1 MSKPMKEQSYRTLFI
16 GLGGTGGRVLHSL
29 NKLLSDREKE
39 KAHMIYIDLDK
50 GDAEDLEALGMNT
63 VVISSSDTV
72 RDVISRLG
80 PNDGVQD
87 WIPTAAN
94 DKEFLSSKTDDG
106 ASQYR
111 MKSRLCLANFL
122 QNRNNKL
129 AKLLT
134 KLCKVG
140 AEVSDET
147 LRVMIVSSV
156 AGGTG
161 AGTFIQVALYIREFF
176 RKNNHKDV
184 NIMGLFA
191 CPDLYAKTL
200 GNKPGDR
207 TNLENMYAN
216 AYAAIR
222 ELNAMNLA
230 VSTGGLDMIAPG
242 YGKTINIQV
251 KTRSEGR
258 LFDPK
263 DDKFLDNANNKPFNL
278 LYFVDSANEEGG
290 VLTSIE
296 QYYAVMADIVYTRLY
311 SPIEESIRSGE
322 SNELGPHSKY
332 PTAIYG
338 SAGYGRIIYPYND
351 IIRYLAVRKTSDE
364 VGGAWFAFEDAWQ
377 SYCRDQQAI
386 VAASGGIWKP
396 SSADRARQYIS
407 EMDKGMNRKNS
418 RLITMKGMMIDP
430 DTEQDRAT
438 RFLNQLDAAL
448 TSNSLGTGK
457 DGIYSRCSETEIK
470 EERDSALGKYNSL
483 CENGAR
489 DPMSALSQDVDG
501 CILSVE
507 TFGNAL
513 VKNME
518 GAALSV
524 AGVVVP
530 QGENAAKIAAQEKD
544 ALNLFYGLLTA
555 GDKPVHPLAARY
567 LLYKLRDGL
576 RGKMNAYKGVDME
589 STIREQKKA
598 MDTAM
603 DSNSDDGIDVTMADY
618 FKNELNRTFVWDRAG
633 KAKNAVEKFTNCYQA
648 ALVAVADAAN
658 RQYKAAVYEKVLEYV
673 DELVAQYEGLFDN
686 LEQYKLDLDMKTR
699 QEGVRNNSSSD
710 DRCIFVNASRDAK
723 AFIYERDAQTRNA
736 LKEGDEEIASAAG
749 KGIYESLMERVWKK
763 IDAKKEQMG
772 QQFAVEEEVDNYSD
786 MKGIF
791 ENIIDIYTKYLKE
804 KAPHLQVSVVDA
816 LVNQCCLDEGIERK
830 EMGDPAK
837 RRRLRS
843 AFEDVI
849 HDMIA
854 RAYPMLA
861 YDPHNADTY
870 YQSEDGNTETKYY
883 MHIGMHPGVV
893 EDLGQLYG
901 ENDAAGAKEGFE
913 EAFAPSKGLTV
924 SDKYDKYTISCFSA
938 VHCLQP
944 TQILKFREDFDD
956 GYYFHYKKRLAM
968 ISTTGCLS
976 FSPHLDKRWHLRE
989 AMPYISRSM
998 ELEWHKKT
1006 TKAFVY
1012 EMLQRNFTF
1021 TTAADGM
1028 KCFNYRYDETKA
1040 PIFVHFPADKLVT
1053 VNDISR
1059 LIEYLEEQDERVE
1072 ELNKK
1077 FDAMIDKTMDL
1088 LSKYTES
1095 MPIYKAA
1102 LTKEPVLQL
1111 LRENLCGAMTYI
1123 STATAKRGSK
1133 KTDAPAKSVKKERA
1147 QALKEAARLIG
1158 CDESVEAL
1166 VDVKNT
1172 LGGLLQLA
1180 WLVHKSEERQDRDKD
1195 YGEAIIGCALEIVE
1209 KLCRTMYGSNVNAET
1224 AANEEYKDLY
1234 NSIIEKFMEAYVKFQ
1249 LVQRNMFNKT
1259 SLDKIVGSDGT
1270 GEYDMYNR
1278 YLKIP
1283 HVITKTNEFGWINAM
1298 WKLK

>member
-1 MSKPMKEQSYRTLFI
+1 MSKPKKEQSYRTLFI
-16 GLGGTGGRVLHSL
+16 GLGGTGGHVLL
-29 NKLLSDREKE
+29 NLNNLLNDHQKE

-50 GDAEDLEALGMNT
+50 GDAEDIEALGMNT

-140 AEVSDET
+140 SEVSDET

-161 AGTFIQVALYIREFF
+161 AGTFIQVALYVREFF
-176 RKNNHKDV
+176 RKNNHKDI

-191 CPDLYAKTL
+191 CPDLFVKTL

-242 YGKTINIQV
+242 YGKTINIKIQ
-251 KTRSEGR
+251 TRSEGR

-338 SAGYGRIIYPYND
+338 SAGYGRIIYPYAD
-351 IIRYLAVRKTSDE
+351 IIRYLAVRKTADE
-364 VGGAWFAFEDAWQ
+364 VGGEWFSFEDAWQ
-377 SYCRDQQAI
+377 TYCRDQEAI
-386 VAASGGIWKP
+386 CAASGAIWKETP
-396 SSADRARQYIS
+396 EDRARQYVS
-407 EMDKGMNRKNS
+407 QMDKGLKRKNS
-418 RLITMKGMMIDP
+418 RLITLKGMMIDP

-438 RFLNQLDAAL
+438 RFLNQLDAAM
-448 TSNSLGTGK
+448 NSSAIDMTK
-457 DGIYSRCSETEIK
+457 DGIYSRCSEEAPK
-470 EERDSALGKYNSL
+470 LARDAAVGTYNEMLENCNTNPLSALGKN
-483 CENGAR
+483 
-489 DPMSALSQDVDG
+489 VDG
-501 CILSVE
+501 CLSSIEVY
-507 TFGNAL
+507 GRAMI
-513 VKNME
+513 KNIE

-524 AGVVVP
+524 AGIVTP
-530 QGENAAKIAAQEKD
+530 QSETAAKTAEKEKD
-544 ALNLFYGLLTA
+544 ALNLFYGLLCA

-567 LLYKLRDGL
+567 LLYKLRDGM
-576 RGKMNAYKGVDME
+576 KAKYKAYKSADME
-589 STIREQKKA
+589 TTIADQKKA
-598 MDTAM
+598 MDTTM
-603 DSNSDDGIDVTMADY
+603 DQNSSDGFDLTMAEY
-618 FKNELNRTFVWDRAG
+618 YKRELNKTLVWDKEG
-633 KAKNAVEKFTNCYQA
+633 KAKKAAKAFMDSYSA
-648 ALVAVADAAN
+648 ALSAVTAVAN
-658 RQYKAAVYEKVLEYV
+658 QLYKAAVYEKVLEYV
-673 DELVAQYEGLFDN
+673 EELIAQYEGLFDN
-686 LEQYKLDLDMKTR
+686 LKQYKLQLDQQFR
-699 QEGVRNNSSSD
+699 QESVYNNSSSD
-710 DRCIFVNASRDAK
+710 DRCIFVNASKEEK
-723 AFIYERDAQTRNA
+723 AYIYERDPQTRSA
-736 LKEGDEEIASAAG
+736 LREGDQEIACAAG
-749 KGIYESLMERVWKK
+749 KGIYESLMKRACKK
-763 IDAKKEQMG
+763 IESKKNQMAM
-772 QQFAVEEEVDNYSD
+772 QYTEEVEDTYSD
-786 MKGIF
+786 MQYIF
-791 ENIIDIYTKYLKE
+791 DEIVEIYTKFLKE

-816 LVNQCCLDEGIERK
+816 LVNQCCLEEGIDRSEL
-830 EMGDPAK
+830 GNSVK
-837 RRRLRS
+837 RTQLRTS
-843 AFEDVI
+843 FEEVI
-849 HDMIA
+849 NDMIA
-854 RAYPMLA
+854 KAYPMLA

-883 MHIGMHPGVV
+883 MHIGMHPDVV
-893 EDLGQLYG
+893 ADLLTMYG
-901 ENDAAGAKEGFE
+901 ENDVKSAKEGFE

-924 SDKYDKYTISCFSA
+924 SAQYDKYTISCFSA

-956 GYYFHYKKRLAM
+956 GYYYYYKKRLAM

-1012 EMLQRNFTF
+1012 EMLQRKFTF
-1021 TTAADGM
+1021 TVANDGV
-1028 KCFNYRYDETKA
+1028 KCFNYKYDDKKP
-1040 PIFVHFPADKLVT
+1040 PIFVHWPEDRLVT

-1072 ELNKK
+1072 KLNAA
-1077 FDAMIDKTMDL
+1077 FDKMVDDTMDV

-1095 MPIYKAA
+1095 MPVYKAA
-1102 LTKEPVLQL
+1102 LTNCPELKS
-1111 LRENLCGAMTYI
+1111 LREDLCQSLTYTS
-1123 STATAKRGSK
+1123 STSSKRG
-1133 KTDAPAKSVKKERA
+1133 AKQTGGKSLTKERRKA
-1147 QALKEAARLIG
+1147 LQAASRLIG

-1166 VDVKNT
+1166 ADVKTT

-1195 YGEAIIGCALEIVE
+1195 YGEAIIECALEIVE
-1209 KLCRTMYGSNVNAET
+1209 KLCKTMCGSNVEQNTGAV
-1224 AANEEYKDLY
+1224 EEYTDLY

-1249 LVQRNMFNKT
+1249 LVQRNMFNESK
-1259 SLDKIVGSDGT
+1259 LEPIVGKKGDGDFT
-1270 GEYDMYNR
+1270 LYNR

-1283 HVITKTNEFGWINAM
+1283 NIIVRSNEYGWINAL
-1298 WKLK
+1298 WQLK

>member
-1 MSKPMKEQSYRTLFI
+1 MSKAKKEVNYRTLFI
-16 GLGGTGGRVLHSL
+16 GLGGTGGHVLL
-29 NKLLSDREKE
+29 NLNNLLTDKQKE

-72 RDVISRLG
+72 RDVIGRLG
-80 PNDGVQD
+80 PNDGVNN

-140 AEVSDET
+140 SEVSDET

-176 RKNNHKDV
+176 RKNNHKDI

-191 CPDLYAKTL
+191 CPDLFVKTL

-242 YGKTINIQV
+242 YGKSINIKIQ
-251 KTRSEGR
+251 TRSEGR

-263 DDKFLDNANNKPFNL
+263 DDKFLENANNKPFNL

-338 SAGYGRIIYPYND
+338 SAGYGRIIYPYAD
-351 IIRYLAVRKTSDE
+351 IIRYLAVRKTADE
-364 VGGAWFAFEDAWQ
+364 VGGEWFAFEDSWQ
-377 SYCRDQQAI
+377 TYCRNQQAI
-386 VAASGGIWKP
+386 SSASGAIWKP
-396 SSADRARQYIS
+396 TPEDRARQYVAQ
-407 EMDKGMNRKNS
+407 MDKGMNRKNS
-418 RLITMKGMMIDP
+418 RLIALRGMMIDS
-430 DTEQDRAT
+430 DTELDRAT
-438 RFLNQLDAAL
+438 TFLNKLDAAL
-448 TSNSLGTGK
+448 TSAANDHSA
-457 DGIYSRCSETEIK
+457 DGIYSRCSEEKPKLARNTAMGTYNAMVESCSTNPL
-470 EERDSALGKYNSL
+470 SALGK
-483 CENGAR
+483 A
-489 DPMSALSQDVDG
+489 VDG
-501 CILSVE
+501 CLSSIE
-507 TFGNAL
+507 IYGKAM
-513 VKNME
+513 VKDIA
-518 GAALSV
+518 GAALTA
-524 AGVVVP
+524 AGIVVP
-530 QGENAAKIAAQEKD
+530 QSENAAQTAQQEKD
-544 ALNLFYGLLTA
+544 ELNLFYGLLTA

-567 LLYKLRDGL
+567 LLYKLRDGMSAKL
-576 RGKMNAYKGVDME
+576 KAFKNADMDK
-589 STIREQKKA
+589 TIKDQRKA
-598 MDTAM
+598 MDTTM
-603 DSNSDDGIDVTMADY
+603 DQNSSDGFDLTMAEY
-618 FKNELNRTFVWDRAG
+618 YKRELNKTLVWDKEG
-633 KAKNAVEKFTNCYQA
+633 KAKKAAQA
-648 ALVAVADAAN
+648 FLDSYSGALSAVAATAN
-658 RQYKAAVYEKVLEYV
+658 QIYKAAVYEQVLEYV
-673 DELVAQYEGLFDN
+673 EELIAQYEGLFDN
-686 LEQYKLDLDMKTR
+686 LKQYKLQLDEQFR
-699 QEGVRNNSSSD
+699 QESIFNNSASD
-710 DRCIFVNASRDAK
+710 DRCIFVNASKENK
-723 AFIYERDAQTRNA
+723 AYIYERDPLTRQA
-736 LKEGDEEIASAAG
+736 LSEGDQEIAAAAG
-749 KGIYESLMERVWKK
+749 KGIYDSLMERTWKK
-763 IDAKKEQMG
+763 IESKKNQMAM
-772 QQFAVEEEVDNYSD
+772 QYTEEEVDTYSD
-786 MKGIF
+786 MQYIF
-791 ENIIDIYTKYLKE
+791 DEIVEIYTKFLKE

-816 LVNQCCLDEGIERK
+816 LVRQSCLEEDIDPK
-830 EMGDPAK
+830 DLGDSVKK
-837 RRRLRS
+837 RQVRTN
-843 AFEDVI
+843 FEEVI
-849 HDMIA
+849 NDMIA
-854 RAYPMLA
+854 KAYPMLA

-883 MHIGMHPGVV
+883 MHIGMNPGVV
-893 EDLGQLYG
+893 EDLLKLYG
-901 ENDAAGAKEGFE
+901 ENDTKSAKEAFE
-913 EAFAPSKGLTV
+913 AEFAPSKGLTV
-924 SDKYDKYTISCFSA
+924 SSQYDMYTISCFSA

-956 GYYFHYKKRLAM
+956 GYYYYYKKRLAM

-976 FSPHLDKRWHLRE
+976 FTPHLDKRWHLRE

-1012 EMLQRNFTF
+1012 ELLQRKFTF
-1021 TTAADGM
+1021 TVANDGV
-1028 KCFNYRYDETKA
+1028 KCFNYKYDDAKA
-1040 PIFVHFPADKLVT
+1040 PIFVHWPEDRLVT

-1072 ELNKK
+1072 KLNEA
-1077 FDAMIDKTMDL
+1077 FDKMVDDTMDV

-1095 MPIYKAA
+1095 MPLYKTALTNCPELKNLREDLCQSLTYTSSTSSKRGSQKTGKS
-1102 LTKEPVLQL
+1102 LTKERRKALQ
-1111 LRENLCGAMTYI
+1111 
-1123 STATAKRGSK
+1123 
-1133 KTDAPAKSVKKERA
+1133 
-1147 QALKEAARLIG
+1147 AASRMIG
-1158 CDESVEAL
+1158 CDESVDAL
-1166 VDVKNT
+1166 ADVKST
-1172 LGGLLQLA
+1172 LGGLLQMA
-1180 WLVHKSEERQDRDKD
+1180 WLIHKSEERQDRDKD
-1195 YGEAIIGCALEIVE
+1195 YGEAIIACALEIVD
-1209 KLCRTMYGSNVNAET
+1209 KLCKTMCGSNVEKDT
-1224 AANEEYKDLY
+1224 SANDEYKDLY
-1234 NSIIEKFMEAYVKFQ
+1234 NSILEKFMEAYVKFQ
-1249 LVQRNMFNKT
+1249 LVQRNMFSESK
-1259 SLDKIVGSDGT
+1259 LEPIVGKKSDGDYT
-1270 GEYDMYNR
+1270 LYNR

-1283 HVITKTNEFGWINAM
+1283 NIIADSNEYGWITSQ